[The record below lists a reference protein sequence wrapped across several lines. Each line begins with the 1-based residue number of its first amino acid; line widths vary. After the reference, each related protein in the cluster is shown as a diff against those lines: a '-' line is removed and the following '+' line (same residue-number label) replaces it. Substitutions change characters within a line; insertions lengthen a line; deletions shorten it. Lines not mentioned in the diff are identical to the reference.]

1 MSRAPSVL
9 GVALLAVALVSGG
22 PARAAELT
30 PISLESLS
38 GRLDTRVPHTLGPRG
53 LELVVDG
60 NQAVF
65 LPLQAQ
71 LLELDVEATGPILLT
86 WASQTPGR
94 QPRPFGPPW
103 RHLTIPRSRS
113 TVSLDQRITDG
124 WTPSAQPILV
134 LTGAGS
140 VIVHGLR
147 VLPLERDPGAAA
159 AAYDRALLWA
169 PEGLGHTTI
178 NLLTPSYWSAP
189 SYWNASALPLSDV
202 VAGIAAVAFAAV
214 VAISWRRRGRPGV
227 ARGLAAGALVAA
239 GLWNVHTLARFLP
252 AFHLRPTFDV
262 EERIRDHYD
271 FAPDVGALAAL
282 ARATIR
288 PEEKVGATSV
298 PKGWFAP
305 QTLCFNLFPRRCVI
319 LSNGAAGPEHA
330 GIMGV
335 GTLRESEL
343 DAVIDYR
350 APALPPAFAPVAG
363 FGTTAVIARRRP

>member
-38 GRLDTRVPHTLGPRG
+38 GRLETSAPHTLGSRG
-53 LELVVDG
+53 LEIVVDG
-60 NQAVF
+60 NQGVG

-103 RHLTIPRSRS
+103 RHLTVPRTRS
-113 TVSLDQRITDG
+113 TVSLDLRITDG
-124 WTPSAQPILV
+124 WIPSAQPILI
-134 LTGAGS
+134 LTGAGT
-140 VIVHGLR
+140 VTVHGLR
-147 VLPLERDPGAAA
+147 VQAPERDPAEAV

-169 PEGLGHTTI
+169 PESIGHTTI
-178 NLLTPSYWSAP
+178 NLLTPSYWSATRR
-189 SYWNASALPLSDV
+189 LPLSDV
-202 VAGIAAVAFAAV
+202 VAGIAAVAFAVA
-214 VAISWRRRGRPGV
+214 VAISWRRRRRPGL
-227 ARGLAAGALVAA
+227 ARGEPAGALVAA

-288 PEEKVGATSV
+288 PEEKVGALSI

-319 LSNGAAGPEHA
+319 LSDGAAGTEHA